1 LARSAPAAGPA
12 VPIPCQITFRV
23 LKYTMISDRLLKVTL
38 LISLFIHGA
47 IILPRANFNPF
58 TPAPKAQE
66 IAVRYIKENPAVKS
80 PARNFT
86 ESGRQKLMPAS
97 EPFLKLDSKM
107 ITGTKRAPLPYI
119 EPEDSSAGPKAS
131 QVHKLGSSGSATNSQ
146 IHKPTG
152 FSKPT
157 FMNSQVLAIKKKIS
171 LPAIE
176 MAKIN
181 NPSYISYY
189 QIVREKIRRSAYQNY
204 THNETGEVY
213 ISFIITND
221 GYIKDVRL
229 AEEKTMA
236 NDYLKNIALRSIKDA
251 SPFPNFPKEL
261 DYPQLSFNIIISFE
275 IE

>member
-1 LARSAPAAGPA
+1 MA
-12 VPIPCQITFRV
+12 
-23 LKYTMISDRLLKVTL
+23 SDRLLRFTL
-38 LISLFIHGA
+38 TVSILAHGM
-47 IILPRANFNPF
+47 ILLRSPRFNPF
-58 TPAPKAQE
+58 TPAHELQK
-66 IAVRYIKENPAVKS
+66 IAVRYVKESVSVKPHS
-80 PARNFT
+80 ENLS
-86 ESGRQKLMPAS
+86 ESSRQRLMPSS
-97 EPFLKLDSKM
+97 EPFLSLDSKT
-107 ITGTKRAPLPYI
+107 ISATKRAPLPYVEQE
-119 EPEDSSAGPKAS
+119 EPSAGAKSSLNIPQSRSLA
-131 QVHKLGSSGSATNSQ
+131 SGSQ
-146 IHKPTG
+146 GHKPAG

-157 FMNSQVLAIKKKIS
+157 FVNSQVLAIKKKIT

-213 ISFIITND
+213 VSFIISND
-221 GYIKDVRL
+221 GLIKEVRL
-229 AEEKTMA
+229 AEEKTMV
-236 NDYLKNIALRSIKDA
+236 NDYLKNIALRSIRDA